1 MPKLS
6 DEEKEELEAELL
18 ELRLEHLDLETALDH
33 IPMSPMT
40 QMQIARIKKR
50 KLKIKDKIE
59 KLEDKLIPDILA

>member
-1 MPKLS
+1 MAKLS
-6 DEEKEELEAELL
+6 DEEKELLEAELL
-18 ELRLEHLDLETALDH
+18 ELRLEHLDLETALEH
-33 IPMSPMT
+33 IPITPLT